1 MNVID
6 IGIILVLCMSFLV
19 GWKSG
24 VIRELFNVV
33 GIVVVLIIS
42 YQLKGLVGNAL
53 CKVLPF
59 IKFKGILAGL
69 TAMNILLY
77 QAIAFLL
84 VFGILLGVYSLL
96 ISISKFLQEII
107 NFTIVLLLPSKI
119 LGGIIGL
126 IRCWLVLFIIII
138 VLLVPFKNQSI
149 VMESKLVENAI
160 ALADNTCS
168 TTVLKKSIGRIWG
181 LKNKSYIRII
191 VFGVFVLYI
200 AFTLS
205 KSVET
210 IGQSELI
217 ISIVQE
223 VLVAVFATVFTGYA
237 LFQALLSDTLLIKM
251 LSSTLNNDNE
261 KSNSYIKESNQYFA
275 ELMMALFITIVLDVF
290 LRVFLNTVQERWC
303 LFSNNTINEV
313 VSFLVIVVISYINIE
328 VLWETKSFIFNVYE
342 LFNAHAMARAIDYI
356 ENGDKN
362 EIGVEE

>member
-1 MNVID
+1 MN
-6 IGIILVLCMSFLV
+6 
-19 GWKSG
+19 
-24 VIRELFNVV
+24 
-33 GIVVVLIIS
+33 
-42 YQLKGLVGNAL
+42 
-53 CKVLPF
+53 
-59 IKFKGILAGL
+59 
-69 TAMNILLY
+69 
-77 QAIAFLL
+77 
-84 VFGILLGVYSLL
+84 
-96 ISISKFLQEII
+96 
-107 NFTIVLLLPSKI
+107 
-119 LGGIIGL
+119 
-126 IRCWLVLFIIII
+126 
-138 VLLVPFKNQSI
+138 
-149 VMESKLVENAI
+149 ESKLVENAI

-362 EIGVEE
+362 ETGVEE